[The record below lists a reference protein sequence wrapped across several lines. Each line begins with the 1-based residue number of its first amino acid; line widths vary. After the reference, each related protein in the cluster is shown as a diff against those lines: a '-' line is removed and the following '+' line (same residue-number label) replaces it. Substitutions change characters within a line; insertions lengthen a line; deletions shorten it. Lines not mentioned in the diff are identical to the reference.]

1 MSEFDILLLCISYN
15 SFSRSLH
22 WTIQILL
29 LWSLVFCAILIRK
42 QCVTINFCHH
52 FWVYFPTVHLFNIKR
67 LIPISKLCV
76 SVFNNYH
83 FLNDYLP
90 ERSEML
96 FAAHS
101 QFSFKRLLLTNIIMW
116 IINFLNTTKGP
127 HSANSFE
134 AARSRVWPCLP
145 CETEKHGPLSA
156 HSLGT
161 TSSRM
166 WHCLPCR
173 TDKLDGGGRVSS
185 PFLPWLSLGLV
196 GEQETGR

>member
-1 MSEFDILLLCISYN
+1 M
-15 SFSRSLH
+15 
-22 WTIQILL
+22 
-29 LWSLVFCAILIRK
+29 
-42 QCVTINFCHH
+42 
-52 FWVYFPTVHLFNIKR
+52 
-67 LIPISKLCV
+67 
-76 SVFNNYH
+76 FNNYH

-101 QFSFKRLLLTNIIMW
+101 QFSLKRLLLTNIIMW

-145 CETEKHGPLSA
+145 RETEKPGPLSA

-173 TDKLDGGGRVSS
+173 TDKLGSGGRVSS

-196 GEQETGR
+196 GEQETGRWHGSSFRIWFALDLWVCLYIAPLNNLAIIVLWVLPSCCFRLV